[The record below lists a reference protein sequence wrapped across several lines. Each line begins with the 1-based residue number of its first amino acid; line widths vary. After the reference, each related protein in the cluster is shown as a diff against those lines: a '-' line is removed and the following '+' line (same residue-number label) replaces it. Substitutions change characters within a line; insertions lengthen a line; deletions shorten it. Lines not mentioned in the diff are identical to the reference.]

1 MIFEKVQEVLAKELS
16 MDKGEILLESSF
28 EDLGIDSLDL
38 VELVMQLEEEFDIT
52 IDEAEGLKTIK
63 EVVDYIAAKVG

>member
-16 MDKGEILLESSF
+16 MDKEEILLESSF